1 MQVLRIIVEQIS
13 CERKRMKLQIHKINK
28 SFAEK
33 QILFDVSFEVTSSKA
48 MGFLGRNGAGKTT
61 TIRALMDV
69 FKPDSGSFLLD
80 GTVFDPTKVKVG
92 YLPEERGLYSKEP
105 IAQQLAYFARLKGA
119 SKVDANKSVAYW
131 LERFDLSY
139 AAKNKLET
147 LSKGNQQKIQIAQA
161 LLNEP
166 DIIILDEPFSGL
178 DPVNSQVL
186 KDVIN
191 EKIAQNKIVIFSSH
205 QMSYVEEFCDEI
217 ALIDQGKIILTGSL
231 QAIKETMGN
240 NRIRLLANNYSNEEL
255 SNYLQKQSFTKD
267 CFYDKD
273 SAIIELNQAM
283 NNNKFIHSIMKL
295 DIEVERFSPYYPSL
309 QEIFVK
315 KVGVH
320 NETD

>member
-1 MQVLRIIVEQIS
+1 MQLTIQ
-13 CERKRMKLQIHKINK
+13 KINK
-28 SFAEK
+28 SFSDK
-33 QILFDVSFEVTSSKA
+33 QILFDVSFEVSSSKA

-69 FKPDSGSFLLD
+69 FKPDSGSFFLD
-80 GTVFDPTKVKVG
+80 GKPFDPTQVKVG

-105 IAQQLAYFARLKGA
+105 IGQQLAYFARLKGA

-131 LERFDLSY
+131 LERFNLSY
-139 AAKNKLET
+139 ATKHKLET

-161 LLNEP
+161 LLNDPE
-166 DIIILDEPFSGL
+166 IIILDEPFSGL
-178 DPVNSQVL
+178 DPVNAQVL

-191 EKIAQNKIVIFSSH
+191 EKIAEDKIVIFSSH
-205 QMSYVEEFCDEI
+205 QMAYVEEFCDEI
-217 ALIDQGKIILTGSL
+217 ALIDHGKIILTGSL

-240 NRIRLLANNYSNEEL
+240 NRIRLFANNYSNQEL
-255 SNYLQKQSFTKD
+255 SDLLQTQPFTKD

-273 SAIIELNQAM
+273 SAIIELNQTM
-283 NNNKFIHSIMKL
+283 NNNEFIASIMKL
-295 DIEVERFSPYYPSL
+295 NIEVERFSPYYPSL

-315 KVGVH
+315 KVGAH

>member
-1 MQVLRIIVEQIS
+1 
-13 CERKRMKLQIHKINK
+13 MKLQIKNINK
-28 SFAEK
+28 SFSDK
-33 QILFDVSFEVTSSKA
+33 QILFDVSFDVSSSKA

-69 FKPDSGSFLLD
+69 FKADSGSFLLD
-80 GTVFDPTKVKVG
+80 GKEFDPTTVQVG

-105 IAQQLAYFARLKGA
+105 IAHQLHYFARLKGA
-119 SKVDANKSVAYW
+119 TKSEAAQSVAYW
-131 LERFDLSY
+131 LDRFNLKD

-161 LLNEP
+161 LLNDP

-191 EKIAQNKIVIFSSH
+191 EKIKEDKIVIFSSH
-205 QMSYVEEFCDEI
+205 QMAYVEEFCDEI

-231 QAIKETMGN
+231 MKIKEEMGN
-240 NRIRLLANNYSNEEL
+240 NRIRLYANNYSNQEL
-255 SNYLQKQSFTKD
+255 VDLLKTQPFTKD
-267 CFYDKD
+267 CFFDKD
-273 SAIIELNQAM
+273 SAIIELNQTM
-283 NNNKFIHSIMKL
+283 NNNEFLSNIMEL
-295 DIEVERFSPYYPSL
+295 AIEVERFAPYYPSL

-315 KVGVH
+315 KVGA
-320 NETD
+320 